1 MTPAALTAVAVV
13 VAVGA
18 FAQATT
24 GFGFALVAI
33 PLVALVV
40 DPVSAVV
47 GVSVVSVPLT
57 AAVAVREREHV
68 DARPVAVL
76 AGASILGMPVGLLV
90 LTQVG
95 DRLLTAI
102 IAVVVLA
109 FTALLALGM
118 RWSAAVRAQA
128 FAGLVAGALST
139 ATGMNG
145 PPLVIT
151 LQALGFDP
159 RTFRATISAVF
170 ACSGTLSIIGFA
182 LAGQVDRTALIVA
195 AAGLPGLALG
205 WLLGDQVFAR
215 LDAVRFRRVVLAGLS
230 VTALVALARAV
241 GG

>member
-1 MTPAALTAVAVV
+1 MTPAALTAVAVA

-33 PLVALVV
+33 PLVALLV
-40 DPVSAVV
+40 DPVPAVV

-57 AAVAVREREHV
+57 VAVAIREREHV

-76 AGASILGMPVGLLV
+76 AGASAVGMPLGLLV

-95 DRLLTAI
+95 DRVLTAI
-102 IAVVVLA
+102 IAVAVLA
-109 FTALLALGM
+109 FTALLALGLH
-118 RWSAAVRAQA
+118 WSAAVRVQVL
-128 FAGLVAGALST
+128 AGLAAGTLST

-151 LQALGFDP
+151 LQALGLDP

-182 LAGQVDRTALIVA
+182 LAGQVDRTALTVA
-195 AAGLPGLALG
+195 AAGLPGLAVG
-205 WLLGDQVFAR
+205 WLLGDRVFAR
-215 LDAVRFRRVVLAGLS
+215 LDASRFRRVVLAGLT

-241 GG
+241 SG